1 MFAKAAVIALASAS
15 IVVAAPV
22 NCARSK
28 PSSYAEGYLEDYD
41 TCKLLSSASHLFDCV
56 SDIIRTDHAR
66 YLALSCYTQH
76 NTTFFDDCC
85 HPLLANETLADNR
98 ASYCT
103 PNSTD
108 VASVNATMAE
118 GAAATAS
125 ATASADVEAESQ
137 YYNAS
142 SSDATASVTAS
153 SEATASETAS
163 AEATASETASALNNV
178 AGIAQQSASAT
189 SSSEEQPTS
198 ASSSSSEES
207 AASTSSSSASTSSS
221 TTSSQVYT
229 GGYATFYSQD
239 GVAGACGT
247 MHSDSDYVIAIDS
260 NGWWQDYESNDNS
273 PYCGKQITLTN
284 TNNGKS
290 VTATVADV
298 CPTCETNNSL
308 DLSIGAFNQ
317 IATEEEGMVPITWS
331 FVN

>member
-28 PSSYAEGYLEDYD
+28 PSTYAEGYLEDYD
-41 TCKLLSSASHLFDCV
+41 TY
-56 SDIIRTDHAR
+56 HAR
-66 YLALSCYTQH
+66 YLALSCNTQH

-103 PNSTD
+103 PNSTA
-108 VASVNATMAE
+108 VASINATMAE

-137 YYNAS
+137 YNNAS

-163 AEATASETASALNNV
+163 ALNNV
-178 AGIAQQSASAT
+178 AEIAQQSASAT

-198 ASSSSSEES
+198 ASSSASEES

-221 TTSSQVYT
+221 TASSQVYT

-317 IATEEEGMVPITWS
+317 IATEEEGMVPITWY